1 MDSKL
6 NLISLAVVTTILILT
21 ACGAESA
28 GASGD
33 SAYDGKAIFTTRCVL
48 CHGTDGRRAV
58 NGAKDLTKSMMPLNE
73 RIALIRNGKNLMTP
87 FSGILSDAEIE
98 AVAKFSMTLK

>member
-1 MDSKL
+1 MRSQL
-6 NLISLAVVTTILILT
+6 FLFSSAVIVALVILA

-48 CHGTDGRRAV
+48 CHGEDGRREV
-58 NGAKDLTKSMMPLNE
+58 NGAKDLTKSVMPLND
-73 RIALIRNGKNLMTP
+73 RIALIRNGKNLMTS
-87 FSGILSDAEIE
+87 FSGILSDAEVQ
-98 AVAKFSMTLK
+98 AVAKYSLTLK